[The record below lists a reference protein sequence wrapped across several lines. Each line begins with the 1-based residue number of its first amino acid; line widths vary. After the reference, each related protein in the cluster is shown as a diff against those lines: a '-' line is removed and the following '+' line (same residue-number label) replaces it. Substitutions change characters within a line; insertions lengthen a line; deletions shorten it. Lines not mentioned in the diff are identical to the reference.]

1 MPVYLGGLFQGGS
14 LTPLQ
19 GTRNTLHL
27 TVLPRLY
34 TLKRLIHVHRLSP
47 GSSKSALPSEEGVNL
62 FTGLARELMLETI
75 SSRSMHSES
84 NHVRG
89 QFIPRLRVFLAP

>member
-1 MPVYLGGLFQGGS
+1 MLVYLGGLFQGGS

-34 TLKRLIHVHRLSP
+34 TLKRLIHVHRLSA
-47 GSSKSALPSEEGVNL
+47 SISCSALPSEEGVDL
-62 FTGLARELMLETI
+62 LPGMFRGTKRGL
-75 SSRSMHSES
+75 S
-84 NHVRG
+84 
-89 QFIPRLRVFLAP
+89 